1 MDEKKLNNE
10 SKDNIKEVDKKE
22 NKDISKNDTDLKK
35 ENKKEGVSAS
45 KKKGVSKNTSHLKE
59 IPQKL
64 VKFREIINNALN
76 QSPPD
81 KIEAQRKKGKLTARE
96 RIAYLLDEGS
106 FNEIGLLVESRC
118 TDFGIKDKHIKGDGV
133 ICGFGKING
142 RKVGVFSQD
151 FTLLGGSLGLAHAKK
166 ISYIMEIA
174 KKVGIPVIGILDSG
188 GARIQEGVDSLDGYA
203 EIFRKNVECS
213 GVIPQISVIVGPCA
227 GGAVYSPALTDFVF
241 MVNGIS
247 NMFVTGP
254 AVVKAATGEDVDFET
269 LGGAKT
275 HASKSGVCHFVS
287 NSEQE
292 CFRTV
297 RELLSYLPSNSSE
310 NPPVIMSQ
318 DPPDREIPLLEK
330 LCALDSKKPYR
341 VHHIIWW
348 LADEHKFLEVHKDF
362 AKNIV
367 IGFIRLNGEVVG
379 VVANNSA
386 YMAGALDIDASDKAA
401 RFVRFLNNFNIPILT
416 LVDVPGYWPGVKQE
430 HGGIIRHGAKLL
442 YAYAEAT
449 VPKVTLILRKAYG
462 GAYIAMSSKHLGG
475 DINFALPSA
484 EIAVMGPSG
493 AIEILYSKQI
503 SEAKE
508 EERESLRQK
517 LINEYTEKFA
527 SPYQTAST
535 LSIDEVIEPKLA
547 RKKIIDAFSILKN
560 KNLNPINPKKGNIP
574 L

>member
-1 MDEKKLNNE
+1 MEEDKKDLEVNKETEKKE
-10 SKDNIKEVDKKE
+10 
-22 NKDISKNDTDLKK
+22 
-35 ENKKEGVSAS
+35 ENKKTEEVQEKELKPRR
-45 KKKGVSKNTSHLKE
+45 KKRTEVKE
-59 IPQKL
+59 VPPKL
-64 VKFREIINNALN
+64 QRYREIITAALN
-76 QSPPD
+76 QSSPD
-81 KIEAQRKKGKLTARE
+81 RIEAQKSKGKLTARE
-96 RIAYLLDEGS
+96 RLNYLLDEGS
-106 FNEIGLLVESRC
+106 FEEFGLLVESRC

-133 ICGFGKING
+133 ITGFGRING
-142 RKVGVFSQD
+142 RKVAVFSQD

-166 ISYIMEIA
+166 IAYIMDIA
-174 KKVGIPVIGILDSG
+174 KKVGCPVIGILDSG

-203 EIFRKNVECS
+203 EIFRRNVECS
-213 GVIPQISVIVGPCA
+213 GIIPQISVIVGPCA

-254 AVVKAATGEDVDFET
+254 AVVKAATGEEVDFET

-275 HASKSGVCHFVS
+275 HATKSGVCHFVS

-297 RELLSYLPSNSSE
+297 KELLSYLPSNSSE
-310 NPPVIMSQ
+310 KPPTVVSN
-318 DPPDREIPLLEK
+318 DSPSREIPLLEK
-330 LCALDSKKPYR
+330 LCELDPKKPYR

-367 IGFIRLNGEVVG
+367 TGFIRLNGEVIG
-379 VVANNSA
+379 VIANNSA

-401 RFVRFLNNFNIPILT
+401 RFIRFLNNFNIPILT

-449 VPKVTLILRKAYG
+449 VPKVSLILRKAYG
-462 GAYIAMSSKHLGG
+462 GAYIAMSSKYLGG

-484 EIAVMGPSG
+484 EIAVMGPAG
-493 AIEILYSKQI
+493 AIEILYSKQLK
-503 SEAKE
+503 EAKD
-508 EERESLRQK
+508 EEREALKNK
-517 LINEYTEKFA
+517 LTQEYAEKFA

-535 LSIDEVIEPKLA
+535 GSIDEVIEPKMA
-547 RKKIIDAFSILKN
+547 RKKIIEAFSLLKG
-560 KNLNPINPKKGNIP
+560 KSIPQTTTKKGNIP